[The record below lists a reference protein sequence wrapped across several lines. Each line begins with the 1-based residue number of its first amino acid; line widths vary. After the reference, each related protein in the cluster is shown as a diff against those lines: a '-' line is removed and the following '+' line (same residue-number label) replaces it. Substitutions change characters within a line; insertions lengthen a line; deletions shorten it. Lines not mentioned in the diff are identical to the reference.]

1 MKIQMIPWNNPKG
14 SILRSCQYTLYYG
27 DHYYN
32 CYYHYLDKDVIF
44 WKIYGLY
51 MSTGKLQ
58 NVIFSFT
65 IGQGARESENYQIL
79 PGKDYKTF
87 KLNKTL

>member
-32 CYYHYLDKDVIF
+32 CYYRYLDKDVIF
-44 WKIYGLY
+44 
-51 MSTGKLQ
+51 
-58 NVIFSFT
+58 
-65 IGQGARESENYQIL
+65 
-79 PGKDYKTF
+79 
-87 KLNKTL
+87 

>member
-44 WKIYGLY
+44 
-51 MSTGKLQ
+51 
-58 NVIFSFT
+58 
-65 IGQGARESENYQIL
+65 
-79 PGKDYKTF
+79 
-87 KLNKTL
+87 